1 MRWKTFEQYKKRASA
16 LWTVTMP
23 NDLSEAKW
31 KAGTCTCPYLLKKYM
46 CKHIIGLAI
55 RLKAAK
61 LPPAA
66 IFLDYFWILF
76 RYNISFLSK

>member
-1 MRWKTFEQYKKRASA
+1 MTDDTK
-16 LWTVTMP
+16 LMP
-23 NDLSEAKW
+23 DDIKFMPAVDRDLYGREFL
-31 KAGTCTCPYLLKKYM
+31 CPTGREVNQTQKYM

-61 LPPAA
+61 PPPVA

-76 RYNISFLSK
+76 RYNISL